1 MASILAILNDSKN
14 SFEGMEPGEKVLLL
28 TRRHPFF
35 IIMKT
40 ILIVVLVVLPLI
52 VAAVFST
59 FLSSLDLIGLAL
71 LVYSLW
77 CLLLWQ
83 VLFYSV
89 TMYILDVWV
98 VTDKRIIDST
108 QHGFF
113 NRSVSELHL
122 SRVQDISVKVDGLF
136 QSILKFGDLVVQ
148 TAGTENKFDFRQ
160 IPNPNEVRNE
170 IMRHISEN
178 VIPEV
183 TATPGAIAVS
193 KTGV

>member
-35 IIMKT
+35 IIVKT
-40 ILIVVLVVLPLI
+40 IFIAILVVLPLI
-52 VAAVFST
+52 IATVFSS
-59 FLSSLDLIGLAL
+59 FLSSYDLIGVAL

-160 IPNPNEVRNE
+160 IPNPNEVRNQ
-170 IMRHISEN
+170 IMSHISEN
-178 VIPEV
+178 VVPV
-183 TATPGAIAVS
+183 TESSPITA
-193 KTGV
+193 